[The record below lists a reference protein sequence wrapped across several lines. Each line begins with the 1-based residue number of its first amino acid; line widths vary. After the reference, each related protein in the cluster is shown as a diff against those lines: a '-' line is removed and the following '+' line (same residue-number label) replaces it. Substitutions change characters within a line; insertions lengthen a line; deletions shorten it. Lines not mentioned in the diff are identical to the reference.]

1 MRPISDNTSVS
12 GANWILKLLLATS
25 FVLVGFSLWMI
36 FLWVP
41 TEINQGAV
49 QRALYVHVPVAWVSM
64 LSIVIVAFSSTLYL
78 ITKQEKWDR
87 LALASAEVGV
97 VSAALML
104 ITGMIYGK
112 SMWGVYWTGEAKL
125 TTAMILFF
133 IYVAY
138 LMFRSYFPPGSQ
150 RQRLSAIIAIL
161 GAVDTPIIY
170 YAAQLWEQNHPA
182 AVIGPLATND
192 SSVDGSIGLT
202 LMVSAVAFT
211 VLCSYLVVER
221 YRLRQTEDDVL
232 TLQRSINNKQIAS

>member
-161 GAVDTPIIY
+161 GAVDTPIIFDACSATSV
-170 YAAQLWEQNHPA
+170 AAFPA
-182 AVIGPLATND
+182 T
-192 SSVDGSIGLT
+192 ST
-202 LMVSAVAFT
+202 
-211 VLCSYLVVER
+211 
-221 YRLRQTEDDVL
+221 
-232 TLQRSINNKQIAS
+232 